1 MQVKKAKPGVQS
13 VDLSEL
19 YLKLIDD
26 NPEKHIFMEKF
37 GESGVFIFRALGRQE
52 YRKIVSTEELSNC
65 DKEELICQICTLYP
79 EKYDFENCEEA
90 GLPTALAKK
99 ILENSMLTDAKSLR
113 TLIYHFRDEMNEDYN
128 RRVSC
133 VIHEAFPEFKIDGDD
148 GIENWDII
156 RTAEY
161 MARAEFILHSLR
173 GVPIAPAD
181 VSDGFSEDEYD
192 EPHTEVIDDDYT
204 ENNADGSQTRV
215 TKKTINAKRPKAT
228 REKLEQLQRIAPN
241 IDWSADLGNLD
252 VDQLSKIQKAN
263 EFDDRAA
270 ALIPT
275 DGSEDGQEAIPL
287 ALRDRFKV
295 I

>member
-1 MQVKKAKPGVQS
+1 MQVKKSKPGVQS

-26 NPEKHIFMEKF
+26 NPDKHIFMEKF
-37 GESGVFIFRALGRQE
+37 GDSGVFIFRALGRQE
-52 YRKIVSTEELSNC
+52 YRKIVTTEELTNC

-79 EKYDFENCEEA
+79 EKYDFENCDEA
-90 GLPTALAKK
+90 GLPTALSKK
-99 ILENSMLTDAKSLR
+99 ILESSMLTDAKSLR
-113 TLIYHFRDEMNEDYN
+113 ALIYHFRDEMNEDYN
-128 RRVSC
+128 RQISC

-173 GVPIAPAD
+173 GVPMAPAD
-181 VSDGFSEDEYD
+181 INDGASDNYN
-192 EPHTEVIDDDYT
+192 EPQTEVVDDSYMTD
-204 ENNADGSQTRV
+204 NDDGSRTRV
-215 TKKTINAKRPKAT
+215 TKKTINAKPRTAAT
-228 REKLEQLQRIAPN
+228 REKLEQLQRIAPG
-241 IDWSADLGNLD
+241 IDWTEDLGNMD
-252 VDQLSKIQKAN
+252 VENLSKIQKN
-263 EFDDRAA
+263 NQFDDRAA

-275 DGSEDGQEAIPL
+275 DGSEDGQDAIPL
-287 ALRDRFKV
+287 ALRDKFKV